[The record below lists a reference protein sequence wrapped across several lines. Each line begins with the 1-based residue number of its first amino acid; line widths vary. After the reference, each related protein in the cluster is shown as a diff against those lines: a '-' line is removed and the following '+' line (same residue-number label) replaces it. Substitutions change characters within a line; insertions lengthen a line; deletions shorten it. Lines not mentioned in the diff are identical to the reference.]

1 MATQIGPLT
10 ESVYYILLSL
20 TEQRHGYGIMQD
32 VKALTNERVD
42 LGAGTLYGA
51 LTSLIEK
58 KWIIQIPSP
67 EDSRRKDYLI
77 TAIGRAVLEGELER
91 LRELVQNGEKILAGG
106 KNI

>member
-67 EDSRRKDYLI
+67 KDSRRKDYLI

-91 LRELVQNGEKILAGG
+91 LRELVQNGEKILAGS
-106 KNI
+106 KNV